1 MSKKKIKHNMVKEEP
16 KTITEEN
23 QIKSFFIILTIMLI
37 LFAVF
42 YFLTVWI
49 KYEKKRYVPLDYKTE
64 INYEKILLGNVF
76 DYSGE
81 YYVLVV
87 DGDYEEYFEK
97 IKSELGVT
105 VDSVLKKTCYTV
117 SMNDHMNSKYIAEV
131 SNLNVTDVKDLKV
144 STTTL
149 LHIKNKK
156 IVKTYEGSEAIFKYL
171 HDSIK

>member
-16 KTITEEN
+16 KIITEEN

-105 VDSVLKKTCYTV
+105 VGSVLKKTCYTV
-117 SMNDHMNSKYIAEV
+117 SMNDYMNSKYVAEV